1 MHNERKITDD
11 LFWLGVNDRRIALFE
26 NVYPVPHGISYNSYV
41 LLDEKTVLFD
51 TVDRCMS
58 QQFFEN
64 LDFVLGNRKL
74 DYVIVNHMEPDHSAT
89 LPDLIRRHP
98 DVKIIGNA
106 KTLVFIKQFFDD
118 ALEAHFI
125 SVNDGDTLSTGK
137 HNLKFIFAPMVHWP
151 EVMVTYDET
160 EGILFSADGFG
171 GFGALNGNIFTD
183 EIDFDESHWENM
195 RRYYTNIVG
204 KYGVSVMSLLNKAS
218 ALKINYIC
226 PLHGRIWRKDIDK
239 LLDKY
244 KKWASYEP
252 EEKGVTIVYGS
263 IYGNTENAAEILAGM
278 LAEKGVRNIQMFDV
292 SGTHPSY
299 IVSSCFRYSNIVIAS
314 NTYNAGMFINMEAF
328 MHDLAAHSLKNRNVS
343 IIESGSWA
351 PMSGK
356 KIKEILDSMKD
367 MKITGDTVT
376 IMSALK
382 DSEYIKLKEL
392 AENIAKSIQN

>member
-41 LLDEKTVLFD
+41 LLDKKTVLFD

-89 LPDLIRRHP
+89 LPDLIRRYP

-160 EGILFSADGFG
+160 DGILFSADGFG

-183 EIDFDESHWENM
+183 EIDFDESLWENM

-244 KKWASYEP
+244 KKWASYEQ

-367 MKITGDTVT
+367 MKVTGDTVT

>member
-160 EGILFSADGFG
+160 DGILFSADGFG

-278 LAEKGVRNIQMFDV
+278 LAEKGIRNIQMFDV

-367 MKITGDTVT
+367 MKVIGDTVT

>member
-160 EGILFSADGFG
+160 DGILFSADGFG

-367 MKITGDTVT
+367 MKVIGDTVT

-392 AENIAKSIQN
+392 AENIAESIQN

>member
-1 MHNERKITDD
+1 MHNERQITKD
-11 LFWLGVNDRRIALFE
+11 LYWIGVNDRRIALFE
-26 NVYPVPHGISYNSYV
+26 NVYPVPNGISYNSYI

-58 QQFFEN
+58 HQFFEN
-64 LDFVLGNRKL
+64 LDFVLNGRKL

-89 LPDLIRRHP
+89 LPDLIRRYP
-98 DVKIIGNA
+98 EIKIVGNA
-106 KTLVFIKQFFDD
+106 KTFALIKQFFNNDT
-118 ALEAHFI
+118 ESHFI
-125 SVNDGDTLSTGK
+125 TVNDDDTLNTGK

-160 EGILFSADGFG
+160 DGILFSADAFG
-171 GFGALNGNIFTD
+171 GFATLNGNIFAD
-183 EIDFDESHWENM
+183 EINFDESHWENL

-204 KYGVSVMSLLNKAS
+204 KYGISVMSLLNKIAS
-218 ALKINYIC
+218 LQINKIC
-226 PLHGRIWRKDIDK
+226 PLHGRIWQKDINK

-244 KKWASYEP
+244 KKWASYEA
-252 EEKGVTIVYGS
+252 EEKGVTIIYGS
-263 IYGNTENAAEILAGM
+263 IYGNTENAAEILACM
-278 LAEKGVRNIQMFDV
+278 LAEKGIRNIQMFDV
-292 SGTHPSY
+292 SATHPSY

-356 KIKEILDSMKD
+356 KIKELLDSMKD
-367 MKITGDTVT
+367 MKIVGDTVT

>member
-41 LLDEKTVLFD
+41 LLDKKTVLFD

-89 LPDLIRRHP
+89 LPDLIRRYP

-151 EVMVTYDET
+151 EVMVTYDEAD
-160 EGILFSADGFG
+160 GILFSADGFG

-367 MKITGDTVT
+367 MKITGNTVT

>member
-89 LPDLIRRHP
+89 LPDLIRRYP

-160 EGILFSADGFG
+160 DGILFSADGFG

-226 PLHGRIWRKDIDK
+226 PLHGRIWRKNIDK

-278 LAEKGVRNIQMFDV
+278 LAEKGIRNIQMFDV

-367 MKITGDTVT
+367 MKVIGDTVT

>member
-1 MHNERKITDD
+1 
-11 LFWLGVNDRRIALFE
+11 
-26 NVYPVPHGISYNSYV
+26 
-41 LLDEKTVLFD
+41 
-51 TVDRCMS
+51 
-58 QQFFEN
+58 
-64 LDFVLGNRKL
+64 
-74 DYVIVNHMEPDHSAT
+74 MEPDHSAT
-89 LPDLIRRHP
+89 LPDLIRRYP

-160 EGILFSADGFG
+160 DGILFSADGFG

-278 LAEKGVRNIQMFDV
+278 LAEKGIRNIQMFDV

-367 MKITGDTVT
+367 MKVIGDTVT

>member
-89 LPDLIRRHP
+89 LPDLIRRYP

-160 EGILFSADGFG
+160 DGILFSADGFG

-263 IYGNTENAAEILAGM
+263 IYGNTENAAEILACM
-278 LAEKGVRNIQMFDV
+278 LAEKGIRNIQMFDV
-292 SGTHPSY
+292 SATHPSY
-299 IVSSCFRYSNIVIAS
+299 IVSSCFRYNHIVIAS
-314 NTYNAGMFINMEAF
+314 NTYNAGMFINMESF
-328 MHDLAAHSLKNRNVS
+328 MHDLAAHSLKNRSVS

-351 PMSGK
+351 AMSGK
-356 KIKEILDSMKD
+356 KIKELLDSMKD
-367 MKITGDTVT
+367 MKIVGDTVT

>member
-1 MHNERKITDD
+1 MHNERKVTDD

-89 LPDLIRRHP
+89 LPDLIRRYP

-160 EGILFSADGFG
+160 DGILFSADGFG

-292 SGTHPSY
+292 SRTHPSY

>member
-160 EGILFSADGFG
+160 DGILFSADAFG
-171 GFGALNGNIFTD
+171 GFATLNGNIFAD
-183 EIDFDESHWENM
+183 EINFDESHWENL

-204 KYGVSVMSLLNKAS
+204 KYGISVMSLLNKIAS
-218 ALKINYIC
+218 LQINKIC
-226 PLHGRIWRKDIDK
+226 PLHGRIWQKDINK

-244 KKWASYEP
+244 KKWASYEA
-252 EEKGVTIVYGS
+252 EEKGVTIIYGS
-263 IYGNTENAAEILAGM
+263 IYGNTENAAEILACM
-278 LAEKGVRNIQMFDV
+278 LAEKGIRNIQMFDV
-292 SGTHPSY
+292 SATHPSY
-299 IVSSCFRYSNIVIAS
+299 IVSSCFRYNHIVIAS
-314 NTYNAGMFINMEAF
+314 NTYNAGMFINMESF
-328 MHDLAAHSLKNRNVS
+328 MHDLAAHSLKNRSIS

-351 PMSGK
+351 AMSGK
-356 KIKEILDSMKD
+356 KIKELLDSMKD
-367 MKITGDTVT
+367 MKIVGDTVT

-382 DSEYIKLKEL
+382 DSEYIELKEL

>member
-160 EGILFSADGFG
+160 DGILFSADGFG

-392 AENIAKSIQN
+392 AENIAESIQN

>member
-89 LPDLIRRHP
+89 LPDLIRRYP

-137 HNLKFIFAPMVHWP
+137 HNLKFIFAPM
-151 EVMVTYDET
+151 
-160 EGILFSADGFG
+160 
-171 GFGALNGNIFTD
+171 
-183 EIDFDESHWENM
+183 EI
-195 RRYYTNIVG
+195 
-204 KYGVSVMSLLNKAS
+204 
-218 ALKINYIC
+218 
-226 PLHGRIWRKDIDK
+226 GR
-239 LLDKY
+239 
-244 KKWASYEP
+244 
-252 EEKGVTIVYGS
+252 
-263 IYGNTENAAEILAGM
+263 
-278 LAEKGVRNIQMFDV
+278 
-292 SGTHPSY
+292 
-299 IVSSCFRYSNIVIAS
+299 
-314 NTYNAGMFINMEAF
+314 
-328 MHDLAAHSLKNRNVS
+328 AHV
-343 IIESGSWA
+343 
-351 PMSGK
+351 
-356 KIKEILDSMKD
+356 
-367 MKITGDTVT
+367 
-376 IMSALK
+376 
-382 DSEYIKLKEL
+382 
-392 AENIAKSIQN
+392 